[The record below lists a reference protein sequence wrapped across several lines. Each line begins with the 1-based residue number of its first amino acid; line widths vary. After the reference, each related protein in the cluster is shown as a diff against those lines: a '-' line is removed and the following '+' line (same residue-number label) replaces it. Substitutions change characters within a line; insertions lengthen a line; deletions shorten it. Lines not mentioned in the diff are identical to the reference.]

1 MAFSLDAARRRSAA
15 PVARVALVALVAL
28 AAARP
33 ARADEPAKPEVAKT
47 EPARADTPKSDAPP
61 EDPKGRGSIVIW
73 PTMTPAGD
81 DASATPVHRPRDTET
96 AIFARAQELDATLR
110 DAAQDLG
117 FVLDVADAGPTPG
130 KTRDLDLVERAAQ
143 SGARGSLGDGTWV
156 VSARIE
162 YVGGD
167 AYLVRMLAVPP
178 KGKGLRVRVEK
189 VRAQDVSARG
199 LVMLRDLVLVTSQA
213 AALEPKADPVRES
226 EKLGIMG
233 SIRSPGR
240 AVLAANG
247 ALFGAFVAFGT
258 ERASGSDDPRLLFPL
273 LALGTGTGLGV
284 SLLAAEEWD
293 ISTGD
298 AWVLAGSGWW
308 SAGAGV
314 LIANGLHVEP
324 LTDRYA
330 WGVGGGLAGTGLGI
344 FALTRKR
351 MDEGDATL
359 VNSGGAFGLLLG
371 SMGDLFY
378 RGTLDAR
385 PYTGSGYGSAAGL
398 LGAGTL
404 ALFTKASAQR
414 VLLVDLGAGLGALAG
429 AAAGSPLIFKDVAS
443 GDQVST
449 GQTRGFLA
457 ATAAGTL
464 VGGGVAWFFTRP
476 SDEKP
481 KTTTRLAPM
490 GGVLGASPTREGS
503 TPIYGA
509 GLRGIF

>member
-1 MAFSLDAARRRSAA
+1 MRPPRRASRRARWIGALSVAAA
-15 PVARVALVALVAL
+15 VAL
-28 AAARP
+28 ASP
-33 ARADEPAKPEVAKT
+33 ASADEPKG
-47 EPARADTPKSDAPP
+47 PADAGAAAD
-61 EDPKGRGSIVIW
+61 EGKGRGSIVIW
-73 PTMTPAGD
+73 PTLTPAGD
-81 DASATPVHRPRDTET
+81 DATTTPLHRPREVET
-96 AIFARAQELDATLR
+96 AVYARAQELEATLR

-117 FVLDVADAGPTPG
+117 FVLDVADAGPSSG
-130 KTRDLDLVERAAQ
+130 RTRDLDMVERAAQ
-143 SGARGSLGDGTWV
+143 SGARGSLADGTWV

-162 YVGGD
+162 YAGGD
-167 AYLVRMLAVPP
+167 SYLVRMVAVPP
-178 KGKGLRVRVEK
+178 KGKSLRVRVEK
-189 VRAQDVSARG
+189 VRAADVSARG
-199 LVMLRDLVLVTSQA
+199 LVMLRDLVLVTSQSA
-213 AALEPKADPVRES
+213 AIESKPDPVRES
-226 EKLGIMG
+226 ERLGIVG
-233 SIRSPGR
+233 GTRSPGR

-298 AWVLAGSGWW
+298 AWVLAGSAWW

-359 VNSGGAFGLLLG
+359 VNSGGAFGLMLG
-371 SMGDLFY
+371 GMGDLFY

-385 PYTGSGYGSAAGL
+385 PYTGSGYGAAAGL

-404 ALFTKASAQR
+404 ALFTRTSASR

-429 AAAGSPLIFKDVAS
+429 AAAGSPLIFKDVTA
-443 GDQVST
+443 GDTVST
-449 GQTRGFLA
+449 AQTRGFLA
-457 ATAAGTL
+457 ATGVGTL
-464 VGGGVAWFFTRP
+464 LGGGVAYFFTRP
-476 SDEKP
+476 SADDKP
-481 KTTTRLAPM
+481 KGARVTPT
-490 GGVLGASPTREGS
+490 GGVIGASPTREGAV
-503 TPIYGA
+503 PIYGA